1 MLSIEDHLISSGD
14 NIISALRMI
23 DRHPQ
28 NRTLFVHKDK
38 RVIGSLT
45 DGDIRRG
52 LIRGLQLG
60 DRVDEFMCRDFHFFS
75 QKKTNAR
82 EIGALKKKGINL
94 LPVLNVGME
103 VIKIY
108 DLNKLQSILPLDAVL
123 MAGGRGERLRPLT
136 DKVPKPMLPLG
147 KKPLMEYLVKRLM
160 DYGIEEIHISVNY
173 MAEKIINHFGDGS
186 DLQVNF
192 HYIKEKNPLGT
203 IGSVSLGENF
213 GNENI
218 LVLNGDLFTN
228 IDLEDLYFAHVENQA
243 DISVASVP
251 YSVNVPYA
259 IFQEEEN
266 RIRLLHEK
274 PNHTYYANAGIYI
287 LRQELLKQ
295 IKKNVPLNATDFI
308 NAMIKKGKKI
318 IQNPIVGYWID
329 IGSPEDFRKAEE
341 IIKHI

>member
-60 DRVDEFMCRDFHFFS
+60 DKVDKFMCRDFHFFN
-75 QKKTNAR
+75 QNKTNAR
-82 EIGALKKKGINL
+82 EIRALKNKGINL
-94 LPVLNVGME
+94 LPVLNAGME
-103 VIKIY
+103 IIKIY
-108 DLNKLQSILPLDAVL
+108 NLNKLYSILPLDAVL

-136 DKVPKPMLPLG
+136 DKVPKSMLPLG

-160 DYGIEEIHISVNY
+160 DYGIEDIHISVNY

-186 DLQVNF
+186 DRQVNF

-203 IGSVSLGENF
+203 IGSLSLGEDF